1 MDINVCL
8 LGGGTRLAAHLGA
21 LRGIEEHGGRFRAWA
36 GASAGSILASVLA
49 CGATQA
55 EAMDLLLR
63 TDFKQFLD
71 FRPFG
76 ILRGYGLYA
85 GRRLERWLEEV
96 LGGRTFGEVTTPLA
110 VVCTDIVSA
119 QPRIFASWLTPK
131 VKVSA
136 AVRCSVGI
144 PGIFAVRKMD
154 EDVLVDGVLV
164 NPDAASLFPPSGNV
178 DITIRLARDLASAPS
193 VSKRFGLFS
202 YIQQVATLLLD
213 AVDQTRLP
221 FDHWQRTL
229 LVRTGAHSSID
240 FELTI
245 EEKQSLYQMG
255 YDQAIKYFD
264 LKALA
269 SATPPPFSADS
280 TKSVDHGGFSP

>member
-21 LRGIEEHGGRFRAWA
+21 LRGIEEQGGRFRSWA

-49 CGATQA
+49 CGATQT

-96 LGGRTFGEVTTPLA
+96 LDGRTFGDLSSPLA

-154 EDVLVDGVLV
+154 EQILVDGVLA
-164 NPDAASLFPPSGNV
+164 NADATSLFPPSDRV
-178 DITIRLARDLASAPS
+178 DITIRLARDLASAPPP
-193 VSKRFGLFS
+193 SKRFGLFS

-229 LVRTGAHSSID
+229 LIRTGAHSSID
-240 FELTI
+240 FELSGDA
-245 EEKQSLYQMG
+245 KRSLYQMG
-255 YDQAIKYFD
+255 YEQSMKYFD
-264 LKALA
+264 LKTLGRAHRDGENG
-269 SATPPPFSADS
+269 P
-280 TKSVDHGGFSP
+280 